1 MSSVR
6 ESFLHGR
13 ILGTED
19 PWTLV
24 RHFQLGMPSLGKP
37 SNLSFWGCHDLEV
50 SRVLSA
56 QSCRVPSGLP
66 SRAIPTS
73 HDPHCLPT
81 PLPLSPT
88 ALGHQEE
95 RLCLPIQGKHGLCRL
110 PMILC
115 PYHSGPGGAEVHCRL
130 NLKIDLE

>member
-1 MSSVR
+1 MSSIR

-37 SNLSFWGCHDLEV
+37 SSLSFWGCHDLVV

-73 HDPHCLPT
+73 HDPPCLS
-81 PLPLSPT
+81 LLQLWDIRRKGCVFRYRVSM
-88 ALGHQEE
+88 ACVGYL
-95 RLCLPIQGKHGLCRL
+95 
-110 PMILC
+110 
-115 PYHSGPGGAEVHCRL
+115 
-130 NLKIDLE
+130 